1 MTIDPAARKVR
12 YSAPEFLS
20 VCSDRIKV
28 IYDFWQRL
36 RGDRVMPYR
45 SDLDPSQIKP
55 HLPFLML
62 VDVVGDPPDFIYR
75 LVGTREV
82 DSRGYDPT
90 GRRVADAYFA
100 SSAEDALSN
109 YRQVATDRAVLYDC
123 EPVRMPGNDYYNDE
137 SLFMPFTVDGETVG
151 QIMVYS
157 VIDNMWNNMKQRPR
171 KT

>member
-1 MTIDPAARKVR
+1 MTTGPETKKLR

-20 VCSDRIKV
+20 VCSSQITV
-28 IYDFWQRL
+28 MYDYWLGL
-36 RGDRVMPYR
+36 RGDRPMPFR
-45 SDLDPSQIKP
+45 RDLDPSQIKP

-90 GRRVADAYFA
+90 GRRVAEAYFA

-109 YRQVATDRAVLYDC
+109 YAQVARERAVLYDC

-137 SLFMPFTVDGETVG
+137 SLFLPFTVDGDSVA
-151 QIMVYS
+151 QVMVYS
-157 VIDNMWNNMKQRPR
+157 VIENMWHGVTKRPR